1 MRAFDL
7 AGRCTGC
14 MECDR
19 VCPVDIPLHL
29 LNKKNAG
36 VVATLFGYEAGRDPN
51 EKPLLAVF
59 SKEDPDE
66 FII

>member
-1 MRAFDL
+1 
-7 AGRCTGC
+7 

-29 LNKKNAG
+29 LNRKAIKD
-36 VVATLFGYEAGRDPN
+36 VATLFGYEAGRNPS

-59 SKEDPDE
+59 SEEDPDE
-66 FII
+66 FIK